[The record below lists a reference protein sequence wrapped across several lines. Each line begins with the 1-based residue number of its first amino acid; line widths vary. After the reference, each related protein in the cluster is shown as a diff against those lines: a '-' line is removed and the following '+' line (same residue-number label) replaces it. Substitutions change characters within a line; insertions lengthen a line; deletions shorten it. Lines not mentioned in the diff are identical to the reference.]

1 MNKFN
6 DWIAE
11 KMSFALA
18 TMFMFYIITF
28 LVIIPLLYSQPTSIV
43 AWASYLSSVVFQG
56 IALPVLG
63 YTSRQ
68 NGIKSDELIDKIYKA
83 NLNIESVLKE
93 VKKLNEDILRDE
105 SDIENE
111 LKIYIKE

>member
-1 MNKFN
+1 MKKFN

-11 KMSFALA
+11 KMSYALA

-56 IALPVLG
+56 IALPILG
-63 YTSRQ
+63 YTSRK
-68 NGIKSDELIDKIYKA
+68 NGQKTDELIDLIYKLTKED
-83 NLNIESVLKE
+83 NDIIKKIESE
-93 VKKLNEDILRDE
+93 EI
-105 SDIENE
+105 SIEEE
-111 LKIYIKE
+111 LKIYIK

>member
-1 MNKFN
+1 MKKFN

-11 KMSFALA
+11 KMSYALA

-28 LVIIPLLYSQPTSIV
+28 LVVIPLLYSQPTSIV

-63 YTSRQ
+63 YTSRK
-68 NGIKSDELIDKIYKA
+68 NGQKTDELIDLIYKLTKED
-83 NLNIESVLKE
+83 NDIIKKIESE
-93 VKKLNEDILRDE
+93 EISIED
-105 SDIENE
+105 E
-111 LKIYIKE
+111 LKIYIK

>member
-1 MNKFN
+1 MKKFN

-11 KMSFALA
+11 KMSYALA

-63 YTSRQ
+63 YTSRK
-68 NGIKSDELIDKIYKA
+68 NGQKTDELIDLIYKLTKED
-83 NLNIESVLKE
+83 NDIIKKIESE
-93 VKKLNEDILRDE
+93 EI
-105 SDIENE
+105 SIEEE
-111 LKIYIKE
+111 LKIYIK

>member
-1 MNKFN
+1 MKKFN

-11 KMSFALA
+11 KMSYELA

-63 YTSRQ
+63 FTSRK
-68 NGIKSDELIDKIYKA
+68 NGQKTDELIDLIYKLTKED
-83 NLNIESVLKE
+83 NDIIKKIESE
-93 VKKLNEDILRDE
+93 EI
-105 SDIENE
+105 SIEEE
-111 LKIYIKE
+111 LKIYIK

>member
-1 MNKFN
+1 MKKFN

-11 KMSFALA
+11 KMSYALA

-63 YTSRQ
+63 FTSRK
-68 NGIKSDELIDKIYKA
+68 NGQKTDELIDLIYKLTKED
-83 NLNIESVLKE
+83 NDIIKKIESE
-93 VKKLNEDILRDE
+93 EI
-105 SDIENE
+105 SIEEE
-111 LKIYIKE
+111 LKIYIK